1 MIISKV
7 FQEDLG
13 SLACILLQDALGSC
27 TFASA
32 YDDAVAALSWTTILR
47 VEQARDETLRGRMD
61 LSRAPLIAV
70 IIVIE
75 IILDLVAL
83 LAISGAVTGL
93 PYSPEFMILAAIV
106 MIVLEVWLDMKY
118 LI

>member
-1 MIISKV
+1 
-7 FQEDLG
+7 
-13 SLACILLQDALGSC
+13 
-27 TFASA
+27 
-32 YDDAVAALSWTTILR
+32 
-47 VEQARDETLRGRMD
+47 MD

-93 PYSPEFMILAAIV
+93 PYSPELMILAAIV
-106 MIVLEVWLDMKY
+106 IIALEVWLDLKY
-118 LI
+118 LF

>member
-1 MIISKV
+1 
-7 FQEDLG
+7 
-13 SLACILLQDALGSC
+13 
-27 TFASA
+27 
-32 YDDAVAALSWTTILR
+32 
-47 VEQARDETLRGRMD
+47 MD

-75 IILDLVAL
+75 IILDLVVL
-83 LAISGAVTGL
+83 LAISGAVIGL

-106 MIVLEVWLDMKY
+106 IITVEVWLDVKY

>member
-1 MIISKV
+1 
-7 FQEDLG
+7 
-13 SLACILLQDALGSC
+13 
-27 TFASA
+27 
-32 YDDAVAALSWTTILR
+32 
-47 VEQARDETLRGRMD
+47 MD